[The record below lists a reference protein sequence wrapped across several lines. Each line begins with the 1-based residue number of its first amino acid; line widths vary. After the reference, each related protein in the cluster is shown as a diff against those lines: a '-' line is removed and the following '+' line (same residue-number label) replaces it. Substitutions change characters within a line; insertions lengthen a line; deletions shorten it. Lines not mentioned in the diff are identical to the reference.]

1 MVSKVAHA
9 LARAQANSPFL
20 AGLIKRQPDLVALI
34 RKGDFDGALAAAL
47 AAKVEANP
55 GATLR
60 KQRQGV
66 ALVTAIADLSGTWD
80 LTHVTRVLSDFA
92 DAALDIAIAT
102 AIEER
107 APGAERQGFAIIALG
122 KHGGQEL
129 NYSSDIDP
137 IFIYDPE
144 TLPKR
149 EREDVADSAVR
160 IGRRVIELLS
170 ARDEHGYVFRVD
182 MRLRPSPEVTPIAIP
197 VEAAISYYE
206 SSALAW
212 EQAAFIRARAAAGDK
227 ALGSYFLKS
236 IQPFIWRRSLDF
248 GQIANVRAMSGQ
260 IRDHYHQ
267 GQEIGPGYDL
277 KRGRGGIRE
286 CEFYAQAHQLIHG
299 GRDPRLRIADT
310 RAALALLA
318 EAGRISGH
326 DAEALDAAYELLRT
340 IEHRLQMI
348 DDRQTHSLPESEEE
362 LDRAARLHGLKDGA
376 ALLALLQPIVA
387 QVEAIY
393 DALAGDEE
401 ESGARQL
408 ADEGLPL
415 EDQLSA
421 MGYADAAE
429 VAQRLAR
436 WRSGQLRAIRST
448 SAREAFEQVL
458 PKIMETLA
466 HAPDPD
472 RALAR
477 FDNLLEAL
485 PSAINF
491 FHLLDARP
499 GLLKLLADVL
509 SYAPTLADALAR
521 RSELLDGL
529 IDASALDL
537 PESIETLSDELARRL
552 GENIPPRDGEGDHPK
567 DGGGGSR
574 SDAAFDGEPP
584 PPSRSA
590 SWSPS
595 PYRGGI
601 DYERL
606 LDLVRAFVG
615 EKRFAFGVQL
625 VEGRQDPLD
634 VSRAYAQLAEV
645 AVRKLTSATIAEFE
659 NAHGKVPGSE
669 FVIVAYGRL
678 GGQSLTH
685 ASDLDLVLL
694 FTGETGVGSDGRRP
708 LGATQYFNRLAQRVV
723 GALSVPTASGALY
736 EVDTRLRPSGAQGML
751 CVSVESF
758 AEYQKN
764 EAWTWEHMAL
774 TRARVVYGPSAEVEA
789 VVSEVLAQPRKA
801 SALRKDIISMRA
813 EMAKHKP
820 PKGLLDVKLCSG
832 GLVDAEFCIHALQ
845 LETGKGLHPQLRL
858 ATEELVAT
866 GLLPPAF
873 VDAHALL
880 TRLLVLLRLVAPDS
894 GLPSVPAQ
902 ALVAG
907 ALGYDDWAGL
917 MAAVEGAKAAISAV
931 WKDYKEKT
939 K

>member
-1 MVSKVAHA
+1 LVLEA
-9 LARAQANSPFL
+9 LTRATANSPFL
-20 AGLIKRQPDLVALI
+20 AGLIERLPDLVAFLK
-34 RKGDFDGALAAAL
+34 KGEFDAALSAAL
-47 AAKVEANP
+47 AVQVEDNP

-80 LTHVTRVLSDFA
+80 LTRVTRVLSDFA
-92 DAALDIAIAT
+92 DASLDTAIAA

-107 APGAERQGFAIIALG
+107 MPGAEAKGFAVIGLG

-137 IFIYDPE
+137 IFLYDPE
-144 TLPKR
+144 TLPRR

-212 EQAAFIRARAAAGDK
+212 EQAAFIRSRAAAGDK
-227 ALGSYFLKS
+227 ELGAYFLKA

-248 GQIANVRAMSGQ
+248 GQIANIRAMSGQ

-267 GQEIGPGYDL
+267 GQLLGPGYDL

-286 CEFYAQAHQLIHG
+286 CEFFAQAHQLIHG
-299 GRDPRLRIADT
+299 GRDPALRIADT
-310 RAALALLA
+310 RAALAVLA
-318 EAGRISGH
+318 EGGRIAGH
-326 DAEALDAAYELLRT
+326 EADALSEAYTLLRT
-340 IEHRLQMI
+340 IEHRLQML
-348 DDRQTHSLPESEEE
+348 DDRQTHSLPEDEAA
-362 LDRAARLHGLKDGA
+362 LDRAARLHGLANGA
-376 ALLALLQPIVA
+376 ELVGLLEPHATRVGT
-387 QVEAIY
+387 IY
-393 DALAGDEE
+393 DGLAGDETE
-401 ESGARQL
+401 VDQRL
-408 ADEGLPL
+408 PDDGLPL
-415 EDQLSA
+415 EDHLQA
-421 MGYADAAE
+421 MGYADAGG
-429 VAQRLAR
+429 VAQRLSR

-448 SAREAFEQVL
+448 SAREAFEGVL
-458 PKIMETLA
+458 PKIMEALVQ
-466 HAPDPD
+466 APDPD

-477 FDNLLEAL
+477 MDNLLEAL

-499 GLLKLLADVL
+499 GLLRLLGDVL

-521 RSELLDGL
+521 RSEYLDGL

-537 PESIETLSDELARRL
+537 PESMDALAAELDARV
-552 GENIPPRDGEGDHPK
+552 
-567 DGGGGSR
+567 
-574 SDAAFDGEPP
+574 DA
-584 PPSRSA
+584 S
-590 SWSPS
+590 
-595 PYRGGI
+595 

-625 VEGRQDPLD
+625 IEGRQDPLD
-634 VSRAYAQLAEV
+634 VSRAYAELAEV
-645 AVRKLTSATIAEFE
+645 AVRKLTAATIAEFVD
-659 NAHGKVPGSE
+659 AHGKVPDSE

-694 FTGETGVGSDGRRP
+694 FTGETGGESDGRRP
-708 LGATQYFNRLAQRVV
+708 LGTTQYFNRLAQRVV
-723 GALSVPTASGALY
+723 GALSVQTASGALY

-751 CVSVESF
+751 CVSVDSF
-758 AEYQKN
+758 AQYQRE

-789 VVSEVLAQPRKA
+789 VIADVLAKPRD
-801 SALRKDIISMRA
+801 SVVLRKDIVAMRA
-813 EMAKHKP
+813 EMAEHKP
-820 PKGLLDVKLCSG
+820 PKGPLDVKLCPG

-845 LETGKGLHPQLRL
+845 LEHGKGLHPQLRL
-858 ATEELVAT
+858 AAEELIAT

-873 VDAHALL
+873 GAAQALL
-880 TRLLVLLRLVAPDS
+880 TRLLVLARLVAPDS
-894 GLPSVPAQ
+894 EVPPEPAQ
-902 ALVAG
+902 ALVAQ
-907 ALGYDDWAGL
+907 ALGFDDWASLIG
-917 MAAVEGAKAAISAV
+917 AVEQSKATISSV
-931 WKDYKEKT
+931 WQDYKEKT